1 MKAAVLH
8 QHNQPLVIEDLE
20 LEPPKEKEVRVRI
33 HATGVCHSDLHCRNG
48 GFPVYSLPLVPGHE
62 AAGVVEEVGP
72 GVGRTKVGDHVI
84 IGWIP
89 YCGECWHC
97 RHGEPINCPNVQ
109 TRYGVQFDGTSR
121 LTLDGSPVFHGM
133 DAATF
138 AEEVVVNQNAVV
150 PIDKDVP
157 FEIAALIG
165 CAVATGVG
173 AALNTARLREGSR
186 VAIIGCGGVGLSII
200 QGARVAAASRIIAI
214 DVVPAKLEA
223 AERFGATDLID
234 ATQGSASA
242 QVMELTGGVGVDYAF
257 EAIGTHKTQ
266 QQALRMIRRGGSGVF
281 VGVAPILEPM
291 PITPGLMT
299 LLGQSILGCYFGSV
313 VPDRD
318 FPKIIDLWRS
328 GLLDLE
334 GLISDRG
341 TLEDINKAFDAMK
354 QGSVLRTVILP

>member
-8 QHNQPLVIEDLE
+8 QHNEPLVIEDLE
-20 LEPPKEKEVRVRI
+20 LEPPKDKEVRVKI

-97 RHGEPINCPNVQ
+97 RHDEPINCPNVQ

-121 LTLDGSPVFHGM
+121 LTLGGSPVFHGM

-150 PIDKDVP
+150 PIDADVP

-173 AALNTARLREGSR
+173 AALNTARLKEGSR
-186 VAIIGCGGVGLSII
+186 VAVIGCGGVGLSVV
-200 QGARVAAASRIIAI
+200 QGARVSAASRIIAI
-214 DVVPAKLEA
+214 DVVPAKLDA
-223 AERFGATDLID
+223 AKRFGATDLID

-242 QVMELTGGVGVDYAF
+242 QVMELTQGVGVDFAF

-266 QQALRMIRRGGSGVF
+266 QQALRMIRRGGTAVF

-299 LLGQSILGCYFGSV
+299 LMGQSILGCYFGSV

-318 FPKIIDLWRS
+318 FPKIIELWRS

-341 TLEDINKAFDAMK
+341 RLEDINSAFDAME
-354 QGSVLRTVILP
+354 QGSVLRTVITP